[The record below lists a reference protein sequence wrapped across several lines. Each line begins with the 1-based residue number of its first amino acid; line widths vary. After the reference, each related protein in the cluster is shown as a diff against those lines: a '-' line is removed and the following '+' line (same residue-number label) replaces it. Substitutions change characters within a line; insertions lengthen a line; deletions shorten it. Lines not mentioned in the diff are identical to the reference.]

1 MKEGVDKNMMN
12 ILIGAGIIALTIEL
26 LHQRS
31 LTKYYKQKYY
41 DTLSEYN
48 DIADELHH
56 LKIKYN
62 LIPISCWEM

>member
-12 ILIGAGIIALTIEL
+12 ILIGAGIIAL

-48 DIADELHH
+48 DTADELHH